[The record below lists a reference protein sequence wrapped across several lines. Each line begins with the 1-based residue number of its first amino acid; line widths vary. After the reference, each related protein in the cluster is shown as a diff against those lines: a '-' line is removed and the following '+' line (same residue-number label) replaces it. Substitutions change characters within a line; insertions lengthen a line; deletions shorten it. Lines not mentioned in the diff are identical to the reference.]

1 MGQGKINELKK
12 LWLFGVQLSKLIK
25 KENED
30 FLKLS
35 PKELQ
40 EMVLNNACI
49 CDLHYD
55 GHITESDNEEMF
67 AEKQIKLAYK
77 QIKEK
82 NSGTEKNK

>member
-1 MGQGKINELKK
+1 MEQKKTDELKK
-12 LWLFGVQLSKLIK
+12 LWLFGIQLSNLIK
-25 KENED
+25 KENKY

-35 PKELQ
+35 PTELQ

-55 GHITESDNEEMF
+55 GHITESDNEEIF
-67 AEKQIKLAYK
+67 AEKLIKLVYN

-82 NSGTEKNK
+82 NSGTGKNI

>member
-1 MGQGKINELKK
+1 MEQEKINELKK

-55 GHITESDNEEMF
+55 GYITESTNEEIF
-67 AEKQIKLAYK
+67 AEKQIKLVYK
-77 QIKEK
+77 QIKEDK
-82 NSGTEKNK
+82 